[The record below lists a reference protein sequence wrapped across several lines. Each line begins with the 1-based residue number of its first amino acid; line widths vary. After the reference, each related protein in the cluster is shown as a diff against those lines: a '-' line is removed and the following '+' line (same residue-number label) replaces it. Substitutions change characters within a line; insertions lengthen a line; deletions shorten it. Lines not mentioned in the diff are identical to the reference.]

1 MYENLI
7 RSILAET
14 DRYFILK
21 SGHVPV
27 FQFRDAN
34 KQQPGQ
40 FSPKN
45 HIYKN
50 YTALNK
56 YLTLYIQHDIICSI
70 PIT

>member
-34 KQQPGQ
+34 KQQPGRYE
-40 FSPKN
+40 PKN
-45 HIYKN
+45 HTYKN

-56 YLTLYIQHDIICSI
+56 HLTLYIQSGVTCSI
-70 PIT
+70 SII

>member
-40 FSPKN
+40 SVPKN

-50 YTALNK
+50 YTAFNE
-56 YLTLYIQHDIICSI
+56 YLTLYIQSDVTYSISII
-70 PIT
+70 

>member
-40 FSPKN
+40 SEPKT

-50 YTALNK
+50 YTALK
-56 YLTLYIQHDIICSI
+56 KCLTIYIQHGITCSI
-70 PIT
+70 PII